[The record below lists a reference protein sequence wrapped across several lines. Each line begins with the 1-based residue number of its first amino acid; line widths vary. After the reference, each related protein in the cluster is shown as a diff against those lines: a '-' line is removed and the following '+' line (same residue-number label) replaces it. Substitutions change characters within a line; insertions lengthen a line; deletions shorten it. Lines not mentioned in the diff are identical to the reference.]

1 MDGEWSKLDRSTDR
15 SISTDRHR
23 PTCREAS
30 GGRLQLIAEDSTE
43 FTLRTKPGIFGN
55 LAPLTGCAPLEIL
68 MDDSS
73 SSEPWTRHRWDFGD
87 GQSSDLPTPL
97 HTYQQAGVYTVT
109 HSVWSDT
116 ACIDSAFNRYV
127 QRINVLPAPRAGLW
141 VDTQRV
147 SIYAPQFVFRDS
159 SSSDA
164 VQWGT
169 IMGDGT
175 EYICELYCAHA
186 YSDTGTYTVSHWVLA
201 ANGCSDTA
209 LRTLRVDAEFRVFIP
224 NAFRPNDDGR
234 NEVFRPYGADWRK
247 MELTITDRWGGVV
260 FRTTDPL
267 AGWNGRR
274 MNQGQLLPE
283 GIYAYR
289 VLFWEEEATLPNA
302 WERSCSCANPIVH
315 AGLFRSGCGISNP
328 EKGRT
333 GLGPGQVRSRCRQR
347 QRPYAV
353 RSARTLAG

>member
-1 MDGEWSKLDRSTDR
+1 
-15 SISTDRHR
+15 
-23 PTCREAS
+23 
-30 GGRLQLIAEDSTE
+30 
-43 FTLRTKPGIFGN
+43 
-55 LAPLTGCAPLEIL
+55 

-87 GQSSDLPTPL
+87 GQFSNQPTPS
-97 HTYQQAGVYTVT
+97 HTYRQAGVYTVS

-147 SIYAPQFVFRDS
+147 NIYAPRFVLRDS

-164 VQWGT
+164 VQRGT

-175 EYICELYCAHA
+175 EYLGELYWAHTYA
-186 YSDTGTYTVSHWVLA
+186 DTGTYTVSHWVLA
-201 ANGCSDTA
+201 ANGCSDTVI
-209 LRTLRVDAEFRVFIP
+209 RTLRVDAEFRVFIP
-224 NAFRPNDDGR
+224 NAFRPNGDGR

-247 MELTITDRWGGVV
+247 MELTIIDRWGGVV
-260 FRTTDPL
+260 YRTTDAL

-274 MNQGQLLPE
+274 MNQGQLMPE

-289 VLFWEEEATLPNA
+289 ILVFGKKGHFA
-302 WERSCSCANPIVH
+302 ERMGTVMLVH
-315 AGLFRSGCGISNP
+315 
-328 EKGRT
+328 
-333 GLGPGQVRSRCRQR
+333 
-347 QRPYAV
+347 
-353 RSARTLAG
+353 